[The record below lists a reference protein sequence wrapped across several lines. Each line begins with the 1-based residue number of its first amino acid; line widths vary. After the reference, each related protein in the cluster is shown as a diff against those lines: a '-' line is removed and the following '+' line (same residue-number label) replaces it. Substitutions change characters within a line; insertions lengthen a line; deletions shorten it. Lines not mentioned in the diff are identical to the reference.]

1 MNYKV
6 IYYTTERGD
15 NPVEEFVDGLDA
27 TTRARFFDYVKLLS
41 VEGPN
46 LKRPYADVVRGKIRE
61 LRPRQSRILYFF
73 TIGNKIV
80 LLHGFLKKTQEI
92 NPKDISLAE
101 TRMNEWLRR
110 RGGHL

>member
-6 IYYTTERGD
+6 IYYTSERGD
-15 NPVEEFVDGLDA
+15 NPVEEFINVLDA
-27 TTRARFFDYVKLLS
+27 TTRAKFFSYVNLLS

-61 LRPRQSRILYFF
+61 LRPRQARILYFF
-73 TIGNKIV
+73 AIENKIV
-80 LLHGFLKKTQEI
+80 LLHGFRKKTQEI

-101 TRMNEWLRR
+101 KRTNEWLLR